1 MSGVLPL
8 YGTAALPAVLAAAA
22 VAVRVVVPTEAGRR
36 LSTLTLRAP
45 SVLGRRPVLFVLGAS
60 GGALLMG
67 GPVLGLLVLAAGAA
81 ALRAWRGRAVRRAA
95 EEEARRAVEAC
106 GALAAELSA
115 CRSPGEA
122 LSVAA
127 ELGTGAFGS
136 GCLDA
141 AGAVRLGGDVPAAL
155 EAAAA
160 ASAVPALLRGLA
172 ACWEVCSATGAG
184 LAGAVEQLA
193 TAGRAEAER
202 RRAVEAE
209 LAGPRAT
216 AGLLAVLPL
225 GGLLLAAGLGADPV
239 HQLLH
244 TPLGAACAVLGVGL
258 DLLGLAWT
266 ARLVRR
272 AGKD

>member
-1 MSGVLPL
+1 MTSRGAPSWKGSRRTRNCQPPLKFYHPRFQPLVLGP
-8 YGTAALPAVLAAAA
+8 GALGHGFDRLEFFALHHVEIAQHAFGA
-22 VAVRVVVPTEAGRR
+22 VAKNAFGLALEA
-36 LSTLTLRAP
+36 LC
-45 SVLGRRPVLFVLGAS
+45 GAS
-60 GGALLMG
+60 GVGHDFG
-67 GPVLGLLVLAAGAA
+67 EIIKKSIVGLG
-81 ALRAWRGRAVRRAA
+81 
-95 EEEARRAVEAC
+95 
-106 GALAAELSA
+106 
-115 CRSPGEA
+115 
-122 LSVAA
+122 
-127 ELGTGAFGS
+127 
-136 GCLDA
+136 
-141 AGAVRLGGDVPAAL
+141 
-155 EAAAA
+155 
-160 ASAVPALLRGLA
+160 
-172 ACWEVCSATGAG
+172 
-184 LAGAVEQLA
+184 
-193 TAGRAEAER
+193 